1 MSRLPLAVVAGMK
14 KPNDHAEPTKVNESE
29 TETEARYFVLLV
41 IPFTFSIIIKLT
53 TFAFTVCVCDDKIIH
68 IVKFDQG
75 CFYGYF
81 LS

>member
-14 KPNDHAEPTKVNESE
+14 NPNDQAEPTKVNESG

-41 IPFTFSIIIKLT
+41 IESTFNIIIKLN
-53 TFAFTVCVCDDKIIH
+53 TFFFTVCLCDDKIMH